1 MLLGALTH
9 THFSAQCLTA
19 HFSILPCL
27 APCAPDFLAM
37 ATVATMVRHRTSSR
51 AALPPPTPRLMAR
64 EHHSFVYVAATRLL
78 VRHLSE
84 HALARV
90 RLCLLGGCVGAQLLG
105 LPLQALLLGAHP
117 LQGLPNLQGVWVG
130 FGFG

>member
-1 MLLGALTH
+1 
-9 THFSAQCLTA
+9 
-19 HFSILPCL
+19 
-27 APCAPDFLAM
+27 
-37 ATVATMVRHRTSSR
+37 
-51 AALPPPTPRLMAR
+51 MAR
-64 EHHSFVYVAATRLL
+64 EHHSFVYAAATRLL

-130 FGFG
+130 FGFGSVQFGWCRASYAHQEPQPAAGLRSEGVTK